1 MATKAKTGLATLLD
15 DARAAGWTV
24 AVDGRGATTVYK
36 EVACGGRTRAGQPPR
51 TRRKGLF
58 IYDDGTAFVLGID
71 LGIAAGIRSLA
82 AMRRVLEI
90 PEAAPKLAWT
100 TAHKSKCGRFWCQQA
115 ARSGDWT
122 LWDSRDRDERNNA
135 KRRLFSKLADAKRAA
150 QAVIDADF
158 AAAQTAS

>member
-1 MATKAKTGLATLLD
+1 MATKAKAKTGLDTLLD

-36 EVACGGRTRAGQPPR
+36 EVACGGRVRAGRPPR
-51 TRRKGLF
+51 TRRIGLL

-71 LGIAAGIRSLA
+71 LGVAAGIRSLA

-100 TAHKSKCGRFWCQQA
+100 ADHKSKCGRFWCQSA
-115 ARSGDWT
+115 GRGRDWT
-122 LWDSRDRDERNNA
+122 LWDGSA
-135 KRRLFSKLADAKRAA
+135 HRRGFAKLADAKRAA
-150 QAVIDADF
+150 QAASDADF
-158 AAAQTAS
+158 AATTPS